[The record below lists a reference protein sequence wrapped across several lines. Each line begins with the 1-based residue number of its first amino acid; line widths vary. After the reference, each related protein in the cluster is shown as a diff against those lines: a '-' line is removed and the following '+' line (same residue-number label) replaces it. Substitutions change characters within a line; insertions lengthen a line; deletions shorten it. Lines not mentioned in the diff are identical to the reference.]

1 MLLPRP
7 RRALPARA
15 GAPDLFSDDLR
26 HQPVVPPGLPVA
38 AQLLRSAMAMATA
51 TLATHQRTAA
61 AVL

>member
-15 GAPDLFSDDLR
+15 GAPDLFADGLR
-26 HQPVVPPGLPVA
+26 HQPVVPPGLSVA
-38 AQLLRSAMAMATA
+38 AQLLQWAMATATA